1 MPQVRVLGA
10 VIVMGDVILV
20 YKVLPSDPAKFGQV
34 KAGLEAIKHQR
45 LEEEPIGFGVTAI
58 KFTVMVP
65 DEGGKQEELEEK
77 INAIEGVGEVE
88 LVHFSRSM

>member
-1 MPQVRVLGA
+1 MSQVRVFRA
-10 VIVMGDVILV
+10 VIFMGDVILV
-20 YKVLPSDPAKFGQV
+20 YKILPKEPSKLQ
-34 KAGLEAIKHQR
+34 KIRAGLEKIKHQR
-45 LEEEPIGFGVTAI
+45 LEEEPIGFGITAL
-58 KFTVMVP
+58 KFTTMVP